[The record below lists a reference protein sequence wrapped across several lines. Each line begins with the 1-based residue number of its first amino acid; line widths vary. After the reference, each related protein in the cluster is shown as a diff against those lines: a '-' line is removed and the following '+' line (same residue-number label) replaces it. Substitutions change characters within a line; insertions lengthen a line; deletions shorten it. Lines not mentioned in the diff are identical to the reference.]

1 MKKKSP
7 LSSLEEVIS
16 GTVKTASELA
26 QEVCQEIEG
35 EIYRLAAKLD
45 IATRAD
51 DRAKIEK
58 AINAKIKKLE
68 EAISELETKALVKA
82 TGAANKDAG
91 LEVKHSNAYTREI
104 LKRVQD
110 ANGQNLAAV
119 FTNKMSSSIIDRLRA
134 ATVAVIQEASLTG
147 MSLREQK
154 NALREKW
161 EKACSGLGKAE
172 FVDKMG
178 KDWRARDYFTMN
190 IRTNAMRVYN
200 DVLAGDIVTDGGD
213 LAQISRHG
221 DPHCASC
228 FPWEG
233 RIISITG
240 KTKGFPTY
248 EQARN
253 AGCFHPNCTHTLETV
268 NEVVDGDEI
277 ALQKAFNQSHT
288 NLAGDG
294 DKMTNVFRL
303 DVARKMTL
311 EGMEKA
317 DAEMAVKR
325 ERLTAALR
333 VGTIRADAAQVVAG
347 LTDKE
352 VETLTNGVKVPVFT
366 LAKKGE
372 ESGWNQGSKG
382 GHIILPKTDDLK
394 TPLSKMVQSVIAA
407 NEAKKASQPPT
418 NIPSNSPAQ
427 VSSTSAQATPT
438 NQITEA
444 EITRVLSNYNGKWK
458 EDGDEDKIRQIF
470 RECPEPF
477 RDKILAKI
485 RHILPNAN
493 LNYSTAYW
501 DGIDIHVSM
510 PSKTRKASLFHES
523 GHAMFD
529 PVIRKMSKDEER
541 IFRDQAKKEIAS
553 WMEKKFG
560 KDWKPE
566 CYKASQDHEGMGIE
580 TLASAM
586 ASTETVSSKVVLP
599 QNVSS
604 DDAQYLHNITDALGA
619 AFKGKYFSGHKQSDY
634 KQGWDVASHELVAN
648 ITMGLCMQGYNFIA
662 YDAKGHVV
670 KINANKIF
678 NEIMPNTVKWV
689 EKNVFGI

>member
-16 GTVKTASELA
+16 GTVKTALELA

-45 IATRAD
+45 IASRAD

-58 AINAKIKKLE
+58 AIHAKIKKLE

-82 TGAANKDAG
+82 TGAANQDAR

-134 ATVAVIQEASLTG
+134 ATVSVIQEASLTG

-172 FVDKMG
+172 FVDKLG
-178 KDWRARDYFTMN
+178 KDWAARDYFTMN

-277 ALQKAFNQSHT
+277 ALQKAFNRSHT

-294 DKMTNVFRL
+294 DKMANVYRL

-372 ESGWNQGSKG
+372 ASGWNQGSKG

-407 NEAKKASQPPT
+407 QEAEKKSSHAPQTTQSNDQPEPQTADAKETNRALSSQDD
-418 NIPSNSPAQ
+418 
-427 VSSTSAQATPT
+427 
-438 NQITEA
+438 A
-444 EITRVLSNYNGKWK
+444 EITRILSNYNGKWK
-458 EDGDEDKIRQIF
+458 KDGDEEKLRLVFNACPEAYRKQIFASVEAIIPDADTDSADAYFDSVGTTANCILISIERTKTQATIFHECGHAVFHKQIDDRVFDENAAQELVKLAQAEISKWAKESIGDEWKKIVKDYDTPGNMDKICKALGIAPIDSEYSLEKREQITDIF
-470 RECPEPF
+470 DGLSAAF
-477 RDKILAKI
+477 SGKIL
-485 RHILPNAN
+485 
-493 LNYSTAYW
+493 T
-501 DGIDIHVSM
+501 
-510 PSKTRKASLFHES
+510 
-523 GHAMFD
+523 GHPPEYYKRFTLHA
-529 PVIRKMSKDEER
+529 PDEL
-541 IFRDQAKKEIAS
+541 
-553 WMEKKFG
+553 
-560 KDWKPE
+560 
-566 CYKASQDHEGMGIE
+566 C
-580 TLASAM
+580 
-586 ASTETVSSKVVLP
+586 
-599 QNVSS
+599 
-604 DDAQYLHNITDALGA
+604 
-619 AFKGKYFSGHKQSDY
+619 
-634 KQGWDVASHELVAN
+634 AN
-648 ITMGLCMQGYNFIA
+648 ITMALCSNIELTPFDIQ
-662 YDAKGHVV
+662 KS
-670 KINANKIF
+670 KPKTSK
-678 NEIMPNTVKWV
+678 EILQEVMPESLKWV
-689 EKNVFGI
+689 NKNLFGI